1 MPNIE
6 LLKSKISDSGITM
19 VALSKK
25 SGIVRETLYNR
36 LSGIGE
42 FTASEIVG
50 LSEALKLSKG
60 ERELIF
66 FDKGLTKLNRKE
78 EA

>member
-6 LLKSKISDSGITM
+6 LLKDKISESGITM
-19 VALSKK
+19 VALSRKA
-25 SGIVRETLYNR
+25 GILRETLYNR

-50 LSEALKLSKG
+50 LTAALKLSKT

-66 FDKGLTKLNRKE
+66 FDKGSMKLNEKE
-78 EA
+78 N

>member
-1 MPNIE
+1 MPDIE
-6 LLKSKISDSGITM
+6 ALKKKISDSGIPMTTI
-19 VALSKK
+19 AKR

-50 LSEALKLSKG
+50 LTDALKLSRT
-60 ERELIF
+60 EREQIF
-66 FDKGLTKLNRKE
+66 FK
-78 EA
+78 

>member
-1 MPNIE
+1 MPDIDA
-6 LLKSKISDSGITM
+6 LKKKISDSGIPMTTI
-19 VALSKK
+19 AKR

-50 LSEALKLSKG
+50 LTKTLRLSKT
-60 ERELIF
+60 EREQIF
-66 FDKGLTKLNRKE
+66 FK
-78 EA
+78 

>member
-6 LLKSKISDSGITM
+6 LLKEKISDSGISMTNI
-19 VALSKK
+19 AKK
-25 SGIVRETLYNR
+25 SGIERGTLYNR

-50 LSEALKLSKG
+50 LSDTLHLSKA
-60 ERELIF
+60 EREDIF
-66 FDKGLTKLNRKE
+66 LKRGST
-78 EA
+78 

>member
-1 MPNIE
+1 MPDIDA
-6 LLKSKISDSGITM
+6 LKKKISDSGIPMTTI
-19 VALSKK
+19 AKR

-50 LSEALKLSKG
+50 LTETLRLSKT
-60 ERELIF
+60 EREQIF
-66 FDKGLTKLNRKE
+66 FK
-78 EA
+78 